1 MQPRR
6 STSVNKVS
14 FASIAAMHVHDVLI
28 IGAGPAG
35 LAAAARLKE
44 HTPSATFTDD
54 EHQRYHWIRKHGRK
68 MNVKNYKTNQDSL
81 STSRPASDTSDC
93 GCNCDTA
100 PKGDSIDMLVLDA
113 DGTDWMSKWNRLFK
127 TFGIKHLRS
136 PMFFQ
141 VDPADRDALLGYAY
155 EKGREKELQAL
166 PGCAGKEISK
176 HRKKKKLNS
185 RGRFPGSGPD
195 VDERDRKDY
204 YTPSTNLFASHCEEV
219 IRRYGLGPDMLRQ
232 ERVVDICFDE
242 AGSFEDAEHDSVVSD
257 DASTEGQKIFRVKT
271 DAGVRYAN
279 VVILAVG
286 PGNAP
291 SIPSVLG
298 LPSPSPHEGYIHAMQ
313 IKQFPPPHVTA
324 KMKARPSTNIIIVG
338 GGLTS
343 VQLADLAIKR
353 GVSKVH
359 LLMRGP
365 LKVKYFDVDLDWV
378 GKFRNFNQAAFWSA
392 DTDEERFEM
401 IAQARNG
408 GSMTPR
414 YCKILDAHVA
424 SGRIELHTHTTLQS
438 VKWDAET
445 KSWINAK
452 LSTDAPLPAVDY
464 IVFATGIQSDIRTL
478 PFLQTLRQQHPIE
491 YVGGLPCLTD
501 DLMWDEGV
509 PLFVAG
515 RLAGLRLGPGA
526 PNLVG
531 ARIGAERIA
540 WNVEDELKKLGKMG
554 KLDRRDSGVGSDSA
568 EEAFESYAS
577 ARANRFAGLVGV
589 GE

>member
-1 MQPRR
+1 
-6 STSVNKVS
+6 
-14 FASIAAMHVHDVLI
+14 
-28 IGAGPAG
+28 
-35 LAAAARLKE
+35 
-44 HTPSATFTDD
+44 
-54 EHQRYHWIRKHGRK
+54 

-81 STSRPASDTSDC
+81 SSSQSSSDSSNC
-93 GCNCDTA
+93 GCNCDTTL
-100 PKGDSIDMLVLDA
+100 KGDLIDMLILDA

-127 TFGIKHLRS
+127 TFGINHLRS

-141 VDPADRDALLGYAY
+141 IDPADRDALLGYAY

-204 YTPSTNLFASHCEEV
+204 YTPSTSLFTAHCEEV
-219 IRRYGLGPDMLRQ
+219 VRRYGLGPEMLRQ
-232 ERVVDICFDE
+232 ERVVDISYDE
-242 AGSFEDAEHDSVVSD
+242 LSAFEDAD
-257 DASTEGQKIFRVKT
+257 DASTEDEKIFRVKT

-279 VVILAVG
+279 IVVLAVG

-298 LPSPSPHEGYIHAMQ
+298 LPSSTPHQGYTHAMQ
-313 IKQFPPPHVTA
+313 IKQFPPAQVTS
-324 KMKARPSTNIIIVG
+324 KIKSRGSTTMLIVG

-343 VQLADLAIKR
+343 VQLADLALKR
-353 GVSKVH
+353 GVTKVH

-392 DTDEERFEM
+392 DTDEERAEM
-401 IAQARNG
+401 IQQARNG
-408 GSMTPR
+408 GSVTPR
-414 YCKILDAHVA
+414 YRKVLDAHVA
-424 SGRIELHTHTTLQS
+424 SGKVELHTHTTLES
-438 VKWDAET
+438 VRWEEEAMRWVDVKV
-445 KSWINAK
+445 
-452 LSTDAPLPAVDY
+452 STRTPVPPVDY
-464 IVFATGIQSDIRTL
+464 IVFATGIQSDITTI
-478 PFLQTLRQQHPIE
+478 PFLDTLRQQHPIE
-491 YVGGLPCLTD
+491 YVAGLPCLTD
-501 DLMWDEGV
+501 DLMWDDDV
-509 PLFVAG
+509 PLFVTG

-540 WNVEDELKKLGKMG
+540 WNVEDELKKRG
-554 KLDRRDSGVGSDSA
+554 KLKKWDRRDSGYEGNSA
-568 EEAFESYAS
+568 DEEYESYAS

-589 GE
+589 GDD

>member
-1 MQPRR
+1 
-6 STSVNKVS
+6 
-14 FASIAAMHVHDVLI
+14 MHVHDVLI

-81 STSRPASDTSDC
+81 STSRPASDTSNC

-113 DGTDWMSKWNRLFK
+113 DGVDWMSKWNRLFK
-127 TFGIKHLRS
+127 TFGINYLRS

-141 VDPADRDALLGYAY
+141 IDPADRDALLGYAY

-204 YTPSTNLFASHCEEV
+204 YTPSTNLFTSHCEEV

-232 ERVVDICFDE
+232 ERVIDISFDE
-242 AGSFEDAEHDSVVSD
+242 ASGFENAEHDSVISD
-257 DASTEGQKIFRVKT
+257 DASNEDQKIFCVKT
-271 DAGVRYAN
+271 DAGMRYAN
-279 VVILAVG
+279 IVILAVG

-291 SIPSVLG
+291 SIPSVSG
-298 LPSPSPHEGYIHAMQ
+298 LPSPSPHEGYTHAMQ
-313 IKQFPPPHVTA
+313 IKQFPPSHVTA
-324 KMKARPSTNIIIVG
+324 KIKARRSTNMLIVG

-353 GVSKVH
+353 GVNKVH

-414 YCKILDAHVA
+414 YRKILDAHVA
-424 SGRIELHTHTTLQS
+424 SGKIELHTHTTLRC
-438 VKWDAET
+438 VRWDVET
-445 KSWINAK
+445 KTWMDIK
-452 LSTDAPLPAVDY
+452 VSTGTSVPPVDY
-464 IVFATGIQSDIRTL
+464 IVFATGIQSDIRTI
-478 PFLQTLRQQHPIE
+478 PFLETLQQQHPIE

-501 DLMWDEGV
+501 DLMWDRDV
-509 PLFVAG
+509 PLFVTG

-540 WNVEDELKKLGKMG
+540 WNVEDELKKLGKL
-554 KLDRRDSGVGSDSA
+554 KKHDRRDSGYEGNSTD
-568 EEAFESYAS
+568 EEYESYAS
-577 ARANRFAGLVGV
+577 ARTNRFAGLVSV
-589 GE
+589 GDD

>member
-1 MQPRR
+1 
-6 STSVNKVS
+6 
-14 FASIAAMHVHDVLI
+14 MHVHDVLI

-35 LAAAARLKE
+35 LGAAARLKE

-81 STSRPASDTSDC
+81 SASPSASNTSECDCCETPARDE
-93 GCNCDTA
+93 
-100 PKGDSIDMLVLDA
+100 SIDMLVLDA
-113 DGTDWMSKWNRLFK
+113 DGADWMSKWNRLFK
-127 TFGIKHLRS
+127 TFGINYLRS

-141 VDPADRDALLGYAY
+141 IDPADRDALLGYAY

-176 HRKKKKLNS
+176 HRKKKKLNA

-204 YTPSTNLFASHCEEV
+204 FTPSTSLFTSHCEEV
-219 IRRYGLGPDMLRQ
+219 IHRYGLGPGLLRQ
-232 ERVVDICFDE
+232 ERVVDISYDE
-242 AGSFEDAEHDSVVSD
+242 AGSFVDAECDSVTSD
-257 DASTEGQKIFRVKT
+257 DVSAGENKIFRVET
-271 DAGVRYAN
+271 NQGVRYAN
-279 VVILAVG
+279 IVILAVG

-291 SIPSVLG
+291 SIPYVPG
-298 LPSPSPHEGYIHAMQ
+298 LPTSIPHEGYTHAMQ
-313 IKQFPPPHVTA
+313 VKQFPPPHVAA
-324 KMKARPSTNIIIVG
+324 KIKVRRTTNMLIVG

-343 VQLADLAIKR
+343 IQLADLAIKR
-353 GVSKVH
+353 GVTKVH

-365 LKVKYFDVDLDWV
+365 VKVKYFDVDLDWV

-401 IAQARNG
+401 ITQARNG

-414 YCKILDAHVA
+414 YRKILDAHVA
-424 SGRIELHTHTTLQS
+424 SGKITLHTHTTLSS
-438 VKWDAET
+438 VSWDAELN
-445 KSWINAK
+445 SWTTVKVSN
-452 LSTDAPLPAVDY
+452 DAALPAIDY
-464 IVFATGIQSDIRTL
+464 IVFATGIQSDIRTI
-478 PFLQTLRQQHPIE
+478 PFLQTLQQQHPID
-491 YVGGLPCLTD
+491 YVGGLPCLND
-501 DLMWDEGV
+501 DLMWDDDV
-509 PLFVAG
+509 PFFVTG

-540 WNVEDELKKLGKMG
+540 WNVEDELKKRGKLKKG
-554 KLDRRDSGVGSDSA
+554 LDRRDSGYEGDGVG
-568 EEAFESYAS
+568 EEYESYAS
-577 ARANRFAGLVGV
+577 ARENRFAGLVGV
-589 GE
+589 GEE

>member
-1 MQPRR
+1 
-6 STSVNKVS
+6 
-14 FASIAAMHVHDVLI
+14 MHVHDVLI

-35 LAAAARLKE
+35 LAAAARLRE
-44 HTPSATFTDD
+44 QTPSATFTDD

-68 MNVKNYKTNQDSL
+68 MNVKNYKTNQDSY
-81 STSRPASDTSDC
+81 STTRPTSNISDY
-93 GCNCDTA
+93 GCNCDT
-100 PKGDSIDMLVLDA
+100 PPRDSSIDMLVLDA

-127 TFGIKHLRS
+127 TFGINYLRS

-141 VDPADRDALLGYAY
+141 IDPADRDALLGYAY

-204 YTPSTNLFASHCEEV
+204 FTPSTALFTSHCEEV
-219 IRRYGLGPDMLRQ
+219 IQRYGLGPELLIQ
-232 ERVVDICFDE
+232 ERVVDISYDIRS
-242 AGSFEDAEHDSVVSD
+242 SFGNAKHDSFISD
-257 DASTEGQKIFRVKT
+257 DASHEDKRIFCVKT
-271 DAGVRYAN
+271 DGGVRYAN
-279 VVILAVG
+279 LVILAVG

-291 SIPSVLG
+291 SIPSIPG
-298 LPSPSPHEGYIHAMQ
+298 LPTPLPHEGYTHAMH
-313 IKQFPPPHVTA
+313 IKQFPPPHVAA
-324 KMKARPSTNIIIVG
+324 KISARRSTTMLIVG

-343 VQLADLAIKR
+343 VQLADLAIKH
-353 GVSKVH
+353 GVSKIH

-392 DTDEERFEM
+392 DTDSERFEM
-401 IAQARNG
+401 IARARNG

-414 YCKILDAHVA
+414 YRKILEAHVA
-424 SGRIELHTHTTLQS
+424 TGKITLHTHTTLSS
-438 VKWDAET
+438 VTWHADS
-445 KSWINAK
+445 KSWVNINV
-452 LSTDAPLPAVDY
+452 STQAPVPAIDH
-464 IVFATGIQSDIRTL
+464 IVFATGIQSDIQTI
-478 PFLQTLRQQHPIE
+478 PFLQTLQQQHPID

-501 DLMWDEGV
+501 DLMWSDDV
-509 PLFVAG
+509 PLFVTG

-540 WNVEDELKKLGKMG
+540 WNVEDELEKLGKKG
-554 KLDRRDSGVGSDSA
+554 SGGERRDS
-568 EEAFESYAS
+568 AFEDSVDDEYKSYAS
-577 ARANRFAGLVGV
+577 ARENRFRGLA
-589 GE
+589 ELRE